1 MMTEFFGFTREPFD
15 RDIPV
20 EHLIPFHS
28 HSELCARLMYAA
40 EHRYMALVTG
50 DTGTGKTTAVRA
62 VMRRMDESRYR
73 CIYIAA
79 AGLTP
84 KALYRV
90 ILERLQVQ
98 PKFRQVDNQVLTHQ
112 VLEESYQKGQ
122 QIVIVV
128 DEAHDLD
135 PQMLAEFRFLNN
147 FRADSFSPISLW
159 LVGQT
164 ELREKMRL
172 RILTSLARRIQI
184 RCHMG
189 VLTEAEVQEYVARQL
204 ASVGQERMIFS
215 ADAAKLIARTSQ
227 GNPRMINA
235 LCRGALIDAATLGH
249 PVVDAT
255 NAERAWME
263 VSGQ

>member
-1 MMTEFFGFTREPFD
+1 MMAEFFGFTREPFD

-20 EHLIPFHS
+20 EHLVPFHS
-28 HSELCARLMYAA
+28 HSELSARLIYAA
-40 EHRYMALVTG
+40 EHRLIALVTG

-62 VMRRMDESRYR
+62 VMKRMDESRYR
-73 CIYIAA
+73 FMYIAN

-84 KALYRV
+84 KTLYRV
-90 ILERLQVQ
+90 ILERLQIQ
-98 PKFRQVDNQVLTHQ
+98 PRFRQVDNQVLVHQ

-164 ELREKMRL
+164 ELREKMKL
-172 RILTSLARRIQI
+172 RILTSLSGRIQI
-184 RCHMG
+184 RYHMSA
-189 VLTEAEVQEYVARQL
+189 LTEAEAQEYVAKQL
-204 ASVGQERMIFS
+204 ACVGQEKMIFS
-215 ADAAKLIARTSQ
+215 ADAVKWIARTSQ

-235 LCRGALIDAATLGH
+235 LCRGALLDAATLGH
-249 PVVDAT
+249 QVVD
-255 NAERAWME
+255 NSHVERAWLE
-263 VSGQ
+263 VGGQ